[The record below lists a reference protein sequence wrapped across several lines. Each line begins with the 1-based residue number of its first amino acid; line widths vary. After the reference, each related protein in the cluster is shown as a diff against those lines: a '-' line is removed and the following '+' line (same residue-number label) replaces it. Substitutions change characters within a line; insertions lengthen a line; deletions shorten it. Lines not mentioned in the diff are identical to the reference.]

1 MSDYKRVILSL
12 VGDIMTVKELIE
24 ILEKEDKEKQVVLDA
39 NMDNDLEIK
48 EVFNDVI
55 FVYLKN

>member
-1 MSDYKRVILSL
+1 
-12 VGDIMTVKELIE
+12 MTVKELIE

-39 NMDNDLEIK
+39 NMNNDLEIK
-48 EVFNDVI
+48 EVFSDVL

>member
-1 MSDYKRVILSL
+1 
-12 VGDIMTVKELIE
+12 MTVKELIE